1 MEDLRHFSQFVDDL
15 LESNSRLHKLAI
27 LSKYQDDDV
36 VKYFLNFVFNPYVV
50 TGISTKKLNKDL
62 PLADPE
68 FTTVHSLL
76 EYLKQNNT
84 GKDETIAKIQSF
96 ARTIQD
102 DKLIELLHRIIC
114 KNLPLGIDTISI
126 NKQMPGLIPTFNVQ
140 LSNKYFD
147 NMEVVKGHYFTITT
161 KIDGGRI
168 LAIKR
173 KGDSV
178 KFYTR
183 AGQLYEGLVDL
194 EEELNNVP
202 LSDFVLDG
210 EITLL
215 DSEGLDSKAQYKKTM
230 MITRKDGEKH
240 GVKMKCFDF
249 LTFNDW
255 QEQGETPAYYVRR
268 NALEQFFNSYRL
280 KFFEKLP
287 VLYNG
292 NDPNAIIKLLNI
304 MTEQGE
310 EGVMVNLNDA
320 PYCFGRGNAL
330 LKVKKMKDVDLT
342 IIGFE
347 EGTNKNAGKLGAF
360 IVDYEGNEVRV
371 GSGISSALRDIVW
384 QNRDEYLG
392 RTISVQYFE
401 ETTNQN
407 GGKSLRFPV
416 FLDFRFDK

>member
-1 MEDLRHFSQFVDDL
+1 MKDLQHFSQFVDKL

-27 LSKYQDDDV
+27 LSQYRDDEV
-36 VKYFLNFVFNPYVV
+36 VKYFLWYVYNPYVV
-50 TGISTKKLNKDL
+50 TGISTKKLNKDV
-62 PLADPE
+62 PVADPE

-76 EYLKQNNT
+76 EHLRQNNT
-84 GKDETIAKIQSF
+84 GKDETIAKIKSF
-96 ARTIQD
+96 VSTIED
-102 DKLIELLHRIIC
+102 ERLVELLYRIIC
-114 KNLPLGIDTISI
+114 KNLPLGVDTISI

-147 NMEVVKGHYFTITT
+147 NMEVVKGHCFTVTT

-173 KGDSV
+173 RGEGV

-183 AGQLYEGLVDL
+183 AGQQYEGLVDL
-194 EEELNNVP
+194 EEELNRVTV
-202 LSDFVLDG
+202 SDFVLDG

-215 DSEGLDSKAQYKKTM
+215 DSEGLDNKAQYKKTM
-230 MITRKDGEKH
+230 MITRRDGEKH

-249 LTFNDW
+249 LTFKDW
-255 QEQGETPAYYVRR
+255 EEQAETPAYSIRR
-268 NALEQFFNSYRL
+268 NALEQFFELYHL

-292 NDPNAIIKLLNI
+292 NDPDAIVKLLNI
-304 MTEQGE
+304 MTAQGE

-330 LKVKKMKDVDLT
+330 LKVKKMKDADLT

-371 GSGISSALRDIVW
+371 GSGISAELRDIVW

-401 ETTNQN
+401 ETTNQQ